1 MSRRG
6 PNQIALNK
14 IFEEINHPARPRE
27 MPRRIELCRLALTM
41 VPREFNPGIWGML
54 QDDLASSLAEN
65 PMGIRSENIE
75 LAIKHYHMALE
86 VRTRQVDPE
95 RWARTQN
102 NLGNAYRDRICGER
116 TENIEQA
123 ILLYQ
128 QALEVRTRQA
138 FPKDWA
144 QTQKNLATVYYKRVL
159 GKRTDNLEQ
168 AIQHV
173 QKALEVYTL
182 QKFPYYWAQAQN
194 VLGEI
199 YRARISGPRK
209 ENVEQAIG
217 HFQQALKVHTRQA
230 FPEDWARVR
239 NNLGNAYL
247 IPVHGKQAKS
257 IEQAIDHFR
266 QALEVRTRQ
275 ADPEHWAQT
284 QNNLGNAYRDRI
296 LGDQTENI
304 EQAIYHFEQAL
315 EVRTRRA
322 FPEDW
327 AQTQNNLGNAY
338 LARIRGEPDEYNIE
352 RTEKNIEKAIKHFQ
366 QALEV
371 RTRQVLPEEW
381 AQTQNNLGNAY
392 LVRVRNDQAEINIEK
407 AIDHFQRALEVR
419 TLEEFPEDWAQS
431 QRNLAVGYAERIRG
445 ALVDNVEK
453 AIQHF
458 QQTLNVYT
466 FDAYPQEWAGTQNN
480 LGISYDRL
488 RDEQEENINRAIH
501 HYQKALDI
509 YAVEEFPDNCLKTAR
524 ALGNLL
530 FEVQRWELASKTYD
544 KAFAAQDVLL
554 EATFTRESKRAEL
567 AEAQNLPPRAAY
579 AYVQAGKKK
588 DAEAKQAANER
599 AVEVLEHGRAQ
610 LLRES
615 LERRRQDLERLP
627 ALGFKYLYKNYMQAR
642 DEFDAIQSKVT
653 SEDLRSDD
661 LIFQMDQ
668 ALNKVKAATVAIRE
682 KAGQEYPQYEYFLQ
696 ARPFSDIKDTV
707 GEKPLVYLSSTSA
720 GGLALVISEQGV
732 QAIEMPKL
740 KQDVLQK
747 QIWSPTDE
755 EIERINAHLKQ
766 GRISQE
772 DIQAVKGGYFSMY
785 ALRSIFFNKVSKE
798 LDNVLLDTW
807 KETIDQT
814 TNWLWDAVME
824 KLIPV
829 LEEHSDSATIIPVG
843 QLALLPLHAAWTIK
857 NPHKPLQRRYV
868 LDEMNISYAP
878 SAYALGR
885 AISGAQRPAKKLLAI
900 ENPDNSLVF
909 SKDEVH
915 AALDVFKQFSN
926 LSGKK
931 AIVEVVKE
939 EMQKAH
945 VLHFS
950 THGRAGWEKA
960 EQARLTLANGKFL
973 TLPDI
978 YNLDLHRV
986 RLAVLSACETGM
998 PGLELI
1004 DEMIGLPA
1012 GMMQAGVPG
1021 VVGSLWSVNNGS
1033 TALLMARFY
1042 RYWQKE
1048 GETPQDA
1055 LRLAQIWLRDNL
1067 FESPYYW
1074 AAFTYTGV

>member
-1 MSRRG
+1 MSRRDF
-6 PNQIALNK
+6 NQIALNK
-14 IFEEINHPARPRE
+14 IFEELNHPARPSE

-41 VPREFNPGIWGML
+41 VPREFNPGIWGMI

-65 PMGIRSENIE
+65 QMGNRSENLE
-75 LAIKHYHMALE
+75 QAINHYHQALE
-86 VRTRQVDPE
+86 VRTRLADPE
-95 RWARTQN
+95 RWARTYN

-116 TENIEQA
+116 AENIEQA
-123 ILLYQ
+123 IRHYQ

-144 QTQKNLATVYYKRVL
+144 QTQKNLASAFCKRIR
-159 GKRTDNLEQ
+159 GRRTENLEQ
-168 AIQHV
+168 AIRHA

-182 QKFPYYWAQAQN
+182 QRFPYFWAQTKN
-194 VLGEI
+194 ILGEI
-199 YRARISGPRK
+199 YRIRISGQRK
-209 ENVEQAIG
+209 KNIEQAID
-217 HFQQALKVHTRQA
+217 HLKKALRVHTRQA
-230 FPEDWARVR
+230 FPEDWARIQ
-239 NNLGNAYL
+239 NNLGNVYL
-247 IPVHGKQAKS
+247 IPVHGNQAND
-257 IEQAIDHFR
+257 IEQAIDHFQ

-284 QNNLGNAYRDRI
+284 QNNLGNAYGDRI
-296 LGDQTENI
+296 RGDQTENI

-315 EVRTRRA
+315 EVRTRQA

-327 AQTQNNLGNAY
+327 AQTRNNLGNAY
-338 LARIRGEPDEYNIE
+338 LARIRGEPDKNNIE
-352 RTEKNIEKAIKHFQ
+352 RTEKNIEMAIKHFK
-366 QALEV
+366 QALEI
-371 RTRQVLPEEW
+371 RTRQALPEEW

-392 LVRVRNDQAEINIEK
+392 LVRVRNGQAEINIEK

-419 TLEEFPEDWAQS
+419 TLEEFPEDWAQT

-445 ALVDNVEK
+445 ELVDNVEK

-458 QQTLNVYT
+458 QQTLKVYT
-466 FDAYPQEWAGTQNN
+466 YEAYPQEWAGTQNN

-501 HYQKALDI
+501 HYQLALDI
-509 YAVEEFPDNCLKTAR
+509 YTVEDFPDNCLKTAR

-554 EATFTRESKRAEL
+554 EATFTRESKQAEL

-579 AYVQAGKKK
+579 AHVQAGKEKK
-588 DAEAKQAANER
+588 AEGKQAANER

-615 LERRRQDLERLP
+615 LERRRQDLEQLP
-627 ALGFKYLYKNYMQAR
+627 NLGFKYLYENYMQAR
-642 DEFDAIQSKVT
+642 DEFDALQNKVT
-653 SEDLRSDD
+653 SKDVRSDD

-668 ALNKVKAATVAIRE
+668 ALNKVHAATAAIRE
-682 KAGQEYPQYEYFLQ
+682 EAGQQYPQYKYFLRT
-696 ARPFSDIKDTV
+696 RPYSEIQNQMETSS
-707 GEKPLVYLSSTSA
+707 LVFLSSTSA
-720 GGLALVISEQGV
+720 GGLALVIGESSL
-732 QAIEMPKL
+732 QAVELPEL

-755 EIERINAHLKQ
+755 EVERINKHLKQ
-766 GRISQE
+766 GNITSE

-785 ALRSIFFNKVSKE
+785 ALRSILVNNVSKE
-798 LDNVLLDTW
+798 LDAVLLETW
-807 KETIDQT
+807 KETLDHT
-814 TNWLWDAVME
+814 TKWLWDAVMGE
-824 KLIPV
+824 LISI
-829 LEEHSDSATIIPVG
+829 LREHKSATIIPVG
-843 QLALLPLHAAWTIK
+843 QLALLPLHAAWTK
-857 NPHKPLQRRYV
+857 NDTTKPTQRRYV
-868 LDEMNISYAP
+868 LDEVNISYAP
-878 SAYALGR
+878 SAYALWQ
-885 AISGAQRPAKKLLAI
+885 ANPGAKRTTEKLFAV
-900 ENPDNSLVF
+900 ENPDGSLVF
-909 SKDEVH
+909 SKDDVH
-915 AALDVFKQFSN
+915 AAIDVFMQSEH
-926 LSGKK
+926 LSGDD
-931 AIVEVVKE
+931 AILEVVKE

-960 EQARLTLANGKFL
+960 EQARLTLANDEYL

-978 YNLDLHRV
+978 YSLDLKNT
-986 RLAVLSACETGM
+986 RLAVLSACETGV

-1004 DEMIGLPA
+1004 DEMIGLSA

-1033 TALLMARFY
+1033 TAMLMARFY
-1042 RYWQKE
+1042 QYWQKE
-1048 GETPQDA
+1048 GESPQDA
-1055 LRLAQIWLRDNL
+1055 LSLAQIWLRDSL